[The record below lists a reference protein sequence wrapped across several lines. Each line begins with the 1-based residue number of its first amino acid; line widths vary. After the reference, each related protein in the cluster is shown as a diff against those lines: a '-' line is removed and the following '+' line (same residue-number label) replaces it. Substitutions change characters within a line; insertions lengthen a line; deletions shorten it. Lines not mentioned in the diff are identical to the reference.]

1 MPVAG
6 NSELRKDVIELTPC
20 GLVNS
25 QLFHPWQMTTAFIT
39 LSWCVVFVFF
49 FFFLF
54 PSKFE
59 MGENV
64 VKTVKCGMLKL
75 GFVVN

>member
-20 GLVNS
+20 GLVKKSVISFLTDDNC
-25 QLFHPWQMTTAFIT
+25 FHYIIMM
-39 LSWCVVFVFF
+39 CGVFL
-49 FFFLF
+49 FFLF